1 MNIDSFRKGLDRA
14 FLEASI
20 PASQKLTPDLLYND
34 AKNGQKVYL
43 ALEQELQTCKS
54 FSFSIAFIT
63 QSGLQLLK
71 PILRK
76 LEARGIPGRILTT
89 DYLCFTE
96 PKALDDLCQLKNI
109 ELRLYQCENLD
120 GYHTKGYFFEHDAYL
135 SLIIGSSNLT
145 DSALCTNQEWNARL
159 ISRPGGEVARSC
171 MEQFDKL
178 FHSMQAVDYRKVREM
193 YHTQY
198 ELVHAQ
204 RQKAQ
209 AQLEKKITGIIKPNL
224 MQVELIENLLRLI
237 DHNQHRALLISATGT
252 GKTYAAA
259 FAMQAFKPKRI
270 LFLVHREQVVRK
282 ARDSFETVL
291 GDEHTYGI
299 LAGSQKD
306 LKADYLFSTVQSFSR
321 PQIYQQFD
329 PQSFDWIIIDE
340 VHRAAADSYQRIFE
354 YFKPKFWLGMSA
366 TPSRTDGQNIFELF
380 DYNVACK
387 VSIRDAL
394 EEDLLCPFHYY
405 AIDELEID
413 NEKAEDLSS
422 FNQLIDQEKLEHILR
437 ETEYYGYC
445 GTRLKG
451 LIFVSNRHE
460 AKALSQML
468 NERGLRTLALDGQD
482 SIVRR
487 EEAIERLTKDEGDDL
502 LDYLITV
509 DIFNEGID
517 IPQVN
522 QVVLLR
528 PTQSAVIFIQQL
540 GRGLRKA
547 KGKEYVVVLDF
558 VGLYQNDYT
567 YRIPQALSEDVSG
580 KKDVLRRFVVEGNKT
595 LPGCST
601 IHFSEQAK
609 SRIFKSIEKAT
620 MNSAAVLMEGW
631 QALEQQLGRTPKLV
645 DFDRNEAMDPL
656 LIFSN
661 SNYGC
666 YVGFLKKK
674 AKVADLPKFTDLELD
689 FLRFI
694 SRKWA
699 NGKRPHELW
708 MLESMLEDPKN
719 WKQSFEK
726 KLETAGYPLSEKTWV
741 NLKNQFK
748 QEWIQGQENEVLRDK
763 GVIFLEE
770 DDDGSLRFHDS
781 FQTVLNS
788 EAFQEQLKDLID
800 FGLQRWKRDYTH
812 FVDDTWLNLNR
823 TYTYADSFR
832 LLDFEKSMV
841 AQNVGGYVHE
851 KINNVFPVYINYD
864 KAETIADSIAYED
877 HFESPDRLI
886 AYSKA
891 RRSLGSADIK
901 AIAASEQ
908 TGMKIP
914 LFLRKNTNEQGKEFY
929 YLGLMKPDGHFEEQI
944 MPKANARVV
953 QIGYRLEHP
962 VRFDLYDYFTTT

>member
-1 MNIDSFRKGLDRA
+1 MNIHSFRKGLDRA
-14 FLEASI
+14 FVEAST

-34 AKNGQKVYL
+34 AKKGQKVYL

-71 PILRK
+71 PILRR

-96 PKALDDLCQLKNI
+96 PKALDDLCRLKNI

-135 SLIIGSSNLT
+135 SLVIGSSNLT

-159 ISRPGGEVARSC
+159 ISMPGGEVTRAC

-178 FHSMQAVDYRKVREM
+178 FHSIQAVDYRKVREM

-198 ELVHAQ
+198 ELVHTQ

-209 AQLEKKITGIIKPNL
+209 AQLEKKTPAIIKPNL
-224 MQVELIENLLRLI
+224 MQVELIENLRRLI
-237 DHNQHRALLISATGT
+237 DQNQHRALLVSATGT

-259 FAMQAFKPKRI
+259 FAVQAFKPRRI

-282 ARDSFETVL
+282 ARDSFEAVL
-291 GDEHTYGI
+291 GKEQTYGI

-306 LKADYLFSTVQSFSR
+306 LQAEYLFSTVQSFCR
-321 PQIYQQFD
+321 PQIYQQFG
-329 PQSFDWIIIDE
+329 PESFDWIIIDE

-354 YFKPKFWLGMSA
+354 YFTPQFWLGMSA

-422 FNQLIDQEKLEHILR
+422 FNQLIDEEKLEHILR

-445 GTRLKG
+445 GSRLKG
-451 LIFVSNRHE
+451 LIFVSNRQE

-482 SIVRR
+482 SIARR
-487 EEAIERLTKDEGDDL
+487 EEAIERLTSDQGDDL

-547 KGKEYVVVLDF
+547 EGKDYVVVLDF

-580 KKDVLRRFVVEGNKT
+580 KKDVLRRFVVEGNKS

-631 QALEQQLGRTPKLV
+631 QALEQQLGRTPRLV
-645 DFDRNEAMDPL
+645 DFDRHEAMDPL

-661 SNYGC
+661 SSYGC
-666 YVGFLKKK
+666 YVDFLKKK
-674 AKVADLPKFTDLELD
+674 AKVPGLPTFTDLELD

-708 MLESMLEDPKN
+708 MLESILEDQEDWKN
-719 WKQSFEK
+719 RFEK
-726 KLETAGYPLSEKTWV
+726 KLEKAGYPLAKKTWT

-763 GVIFLEE
+763 DVIFLDE
-770 DDDGSLRFHDS
+770 DEDGNLHLHDS
-781 FQTVLNS
+781 FKTVLKS
-788 EAFQEQLKDLID
+788 DAFQDQLKDLIG
-800 FGLQRWKRDYTH
+800 FGLQRWKRDYTK
-812 FVDDTWLNLNR
+812 FEDDTWLNLNR

-832 LLDFEKSMV
+832 LLDFEKGMV

-877 HFESPDRLI
+877 HFESPTRLI

-891 RRSLGSADIK
+891 RRSLTSADVK
-901 AIAASEQ
+901 AIAGSEQ

-914 LFLRKNTNEQGKEFY
+914 LFLRKNTKEQGKEFY

-944 MPKANARVV
+944 MPKVNARVV
-953 QIGYRLEHP
+953 QIGYQLEHP